1 MIVGNTPGNDLKL
14 DENDIRGYGKF
25 ANKIWNAARFVL
37 EQTKNLNIKNMPK
50 LDKEDKKN
58 DEELQKILA
67 EVSKEM
73 EEFKFSIV
81 AEKLYHYF
89 WHTFADIIIERSKK
103 KIIENNNADSAR
115 NLLLSHLTTLLK
127 ALHPFI
133 PFVTEEIWQILLPRR
148 KVGEPTGVSTLMV
161 EKYLDD

>member
-1 MIVGNTPGNDLKL
+1 MERRQICIGADKKFKYKKYA
-14 DENDIRGYGKF
+14 EIRQ
-25 ANKIWNAARFVL
+25 RR
-37 EQTKNLNIKNMPK
+37 Q
-50 LDKEDKKN
+50 KN

-148 KVGEPTGVSTLMV
+148 KVGEPTRVSTLMV